1 MRTHFA
7 RRLFRLCAIITLP
20 ALLATLA
27 LAQGGLGAVSG
38 LVTDTSGAPV
48 PAASVTLI
56 NPATGQ
62 VQHSQTSSAGLYAFQ
77 ALNPGTYV
85 VRVAHKGF
93 TTVQQAKVTVAVDHS
108 TAVNITL
115 HPGAVHQVVEV
126 SAAPGLAATANTTV
140 GQLIGAAIL
149 NRVPLVTRDVYQLAQ
164 LTPGITPV
172 DGVSNNTDFNARP
185 GAEVSGYTI
194 NGGLQGSLY
203 YSLDG
208 SPIGIGENNL
218 GALIPAFQ
226 PPLDAIQEYRVETN
240 NVSATQQA
248 SGAGLISLVTK
259 SGTNRFHGDLFV
271 YGRPNALAANDAFA
285 KAAQIEAGQP
295 NKPLNYH
302 RYQEGGSIGGPI
314 LHNKLF
320 FFADYE
326 ATQQDTLQTG
336 TYTVPTIAERAGN
349 FSADPFTIYNPL
361 VPDNTNPTCLNAA
374 GGPDCSR
381 QPFAGN
387 IIPQKDINPIAK
399 AYTQY
404 FPLPNQAGTGPY
416 HVNNFYATGL
426 DPDYEQKFDIRIDA
440 NVSDSQHI
448 FGRFSFGRL
457 RFGNADLYG
466 QSNIFDPNYYQNITN
481 DRNIELAD
489 DLILSPNT
497 ILQLRY
503 SFTRHFEN
511 QTGDPRQQGF
521 NMTSLG
527 FPSSL
532 AAQQVYQDIPM
543 IYFSGVTTN
552 LGSEPWTTF
561 HFASMNHDFIAAL
574 DTIHGRHDIK
584 MGFEFEERLMNDG
597 QPIAPSGW
605 YLFDNTATSSTT
617 WAGNGSDFASFLLGM
632 GSGPGNEWQNGF
644 TKDVFAAE
652 ANPYYG
658 AYIQDNYHVATNF
671 TLDLGLRWDIFGGRT
686 ERYNRLE
693 WFNPSAKYT
702 VNGVAM
708 TGGEQFVTNGS
719 SPFTTNM
726 LDLAPRIGFSWQAMR
741 NLVWHGGFGVFYGPS
756 THMVSNP
763 SLNSD
768 GFYPT
773 TFWNATTLNAD
784 GNTVP
789 LNSLSNPFPNGINP
803 GSGSSLGPATN
814 LGSTLTTAYR
824 SQPEPTTYDFNF
836 GFQYELPHGAV
847 FSAAWVG
854 SRGLHLPFG
863 SADINQLSLQT
874 IAKYKSALGNQVPNP
889 YLNAVTDATSP
900 IYGAATITQAE
911 ALQLYPQFT
920 NGSVGGG
927 GVTIS
932 GAPLGDSIYHSLQI
946 KLQKRLTS
954 HFTTLFGYT
963 WGKLLTNDFTSPLSF
978 IGTNLGAHQ
987 DIKNLGLDWSLS
999 TQDVSNWLSWQSSY
1013 DLPIGTGRFINLSP
1027 GWANTLAGGWTLN
1040 TVLSLSTGIPV
1051 ASPGGTGDP
1060 YFGQRPNLACD
1071 PASGAPK
1078 TAAMWF
1084 NWTCFRQP
1092 TSQFVPGT
1100 APSVLPHVRTDGTS
1114 NLDASLL
1121 KNFPLGEGYNL
1132 QFQFAA
1138 YNVTNS
1144 VQLGYP
1150 NVFWNQ
1156 SAASNPSV
1164 MAGFGQ
1170 ITSAANTPRQL
1181 QFGLR
1186 LTF

>member
-1 MRTHFA
+1 
-7 RRLFRLCAIITLP
+7 
-20 ALLATLA
+20 
-27 LAQGGLGAVSG
+27 
-38 LVTDTSGAPV
+38 
-48 PAASVTLI
+48 
-56 NPATGQ
+56 
-62 VQHSQTSSAGLYAFQ
+62 
-77 ALNPGTYV
+77 
-85 VRVAHKGF
+85 
-93 TTVQQAKVTVAVDHS
+93 
-108 TAVNITL
+108 
-115 HPGAVHQVVEV
+115 
-126 SAAPGLAATANTTV
+126 
-140 GQLIGAAIL
+140 
-149 NRVPLVTRDVYQLAQ
+149 
-164 LTPGITPV
+164 
-172 DGVSNNTDFNARP
+172 
-185 GAEVSGYTI
+185 
-194 NGGLQGSLY
+194 
-203 YSLDG
+203 
-208 SPIGIGENNL
+208 
-218 GALIPAFQ
+218 
-226 PPLDAIQEYRVETN
+226 
-240 NVSATQQA
+240 
-248 SGAGLISLVTK
+248 
-259 SGTNRFHGDLFV
+259 
-271 YGRPNALAANDAFA
+271 
-285 KAAQIEAGQP
+285 
-295 NKPLNYH
+295 
-302 RYQEGGSIGGPI
+302 
-314 LHNKLF
+314 
-320 FFADYE
+320 
-326 ATQQDTLQTG
+326 
-336 TYTVPTIAERAGN
+336 
-349 FSADPFTIYNPL
+349 
-361 VPDNTNPTCLNAA
+361 
-374 GGPDCSR
+374 
-381 QPFAGN
+381 
-387 IIPQKDINPIAK
+387 
-399 AYTQY
+399 
-404 FPLPNQAGTGPY
+404 
-416 HVNNFYATGL
+416 
-426 DPDYEQKFDIRIDA
+426 
-440 NVSDSQHI
+440 
-448 FGRFSFGRL
+448 
-457 RFGNADLYG
+457 
-466 QSNIFDPNYYQNITN
+466 
-481 DRNIELAD
+481 
-489 DLILSPNT
+489 
-497 ILQLRY
+497 
-503 SFTRHFEN
+503 
-511 QTGDPRQQGF
+511 
-521 NMTSLG
+521 
-527 FPSSL
+527 
-532 AAQQVYQDIPM
+532 
-543 IYFSGVTTN
+543 
-552 LGSEPWTTF
+552 
-561 HFASMNHDFIAAL
+561 
-574 DTIHGRHDIK
+574 
-584 MGFEFEERLMNDG
+584 
-597 QPIAPSGW
+597 
-605 YLFDNTATSSTT
+605 
-617 WAGNGSDFASFLLGM
+617 M

-658 AYIQDNYHVATNF
+658 AYIQDNYHVAPNF

-693 WFNPSAKYT
+693 WFDPNVQYN

-708 TGGEQFVTNGS
+708 TGGEEFVHHNN

-726 LDLAPRIGFSWQAMR
+726 LDLAPRIGFSWQAMH
-741 NLVWHGGFGVFYGPS
+741 NLVWHGGFGIFYGPS

-763 SLNSD
+763 ALNSD

-773 TFWNATTLNAD
+773 TFWNATTLNGD
-784 GNTVP
+784 GNTVM

-814 LGSTLTTAYR
+814 VGTTLATAYA
-824 SQPEPTTYDFNF
+824 SQPEPTTYDFNL
-836 GFQYELPHGAV
+836 GFQYELPRGAV

-863 SADINQLSLQT
+863 GADINQLSLQT

-889 YLNAVTDATSP
+889 YLNAVTDPTSP

-927 GVTIS
+927 GVSIS
-932 GAPLGDSIYHSLQI
+932 GAPLGDSIYHSLQV
-946 KLQKRLTS
+946 KLQKRLTA

-987 DIKNLGLDWSLS
+987 DIKNLGLDRSLS

-1013 DLPIGTGRFINLSP
+1013 DLPIGAGRFINLSP

-1071 PASGAPK
+1071 PASGAPQ

-1132 QFQFAA
+1132 QFQLAA

-1156 SAASNPSV
+1156 SAATTPSV